1 MRKIENPDTFR
12 ANIRNKLNLL
22 INDEKYSKN
31 LEIGIYNYAL
41 KEATNLKV
49 VKKWDNPFYI
59 QLYLDRLRSIHT
71 NLQNPAFIQHIQS
84 DDIKPQVVAFMTH
97 QEMNPEKW
105 DTLIKIKMIK
115 DKLKFDTNVEAST
128 DTFKCRKCHGK
139 NCTYYQAQCRSCD
152 EPMTTF
158 VSCIDCGNR
167 WKC

>member
-1 MRKIENPDTFR
+1 MRKINNPDTFR
-12 ANIRNKLNLL
+12 ANIRDKLNL
-22 INDEKYSKN
+22 IIKDDKYSKN
-31 LEIGIYNYAL
+31 LEIGIYNYSL

-71 NLQNPAFIQHIQS
+71 NLQNPSFLERIKME
-84 DDIKPQVVAFMTH
+84 DIKPQIVAYMTH
-97 QEMNPEKW
+97 QEMKPEKW
-105 DTLIKIKMIK
+105 DPLIKIKMIR
-115 DKLKFDTNVEAST
+115 DKIKFDTKVEAST

-139 NCTYYQAQCRSCD
+139 NCTYYGLQTRSSD

>member
-12 ANIRNKLNLL
+12 ANIRNKLNIL

-71 NLQNPAFIQHIQS
+71 NLQNPVFLQRIQE
-84 DDIKPQVVAFMTH
+84 DDIKPQIVAFMTH

-105 DTLIKIKMIK
+105 DPLIKIKIIR
-115 DKLKFDTNVEAST
+115 DKLKFDTKVEAST

-139 NCTYYQAQCRSCD
+139 NCTYYALQTRSSD